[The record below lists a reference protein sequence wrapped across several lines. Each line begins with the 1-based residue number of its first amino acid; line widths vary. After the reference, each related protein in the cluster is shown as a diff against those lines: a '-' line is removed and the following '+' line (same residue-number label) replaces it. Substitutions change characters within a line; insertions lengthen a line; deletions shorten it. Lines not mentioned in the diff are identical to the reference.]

1 MPGVAVGG
9 GTGPGCFTHTKGIQI
24 STSQLFWWEVRPE
37 LLTMRHTLTCE
48 QSLAAVRELL
58 RKPPGNLLC

>member
-24 STSQLFWWEVRPE
+24 STAQLFWWEVRPE
-37 LLTMRHTLTCE
+37 LPGQRLTLPSRPDTHLQQSVTC
-48 QSLAAVRELL
+48 
-58 RKPPGNLLC
+58 